1 MTIETSARDTE
12 RQEQAPLA
20 YSEHNHRRFR
30 FDLLRE
36 DPVTWARRG
45 RITTTHGVIETPV
58 FMPVGTQATVKT
70 LLPEEVAA
78 TGAPI
83 ILANT
88 YHLMLRPGVELI
100 REAGGLHR
108 FMRWDGPIL
117 TDSGGFQVFSLAH
130 QNKVTEEGVT
140 FASHIDGSRWTMTPE
155 SVVGLQLGFGSDIM
169 MQLDHV
175 LGLPAERTAIHDAT
189 ERSSRWLERAI
200 AALDETQPTD
210 SASVLFGI
218 QQGGMEADLRREHA
232 ERIASMNVAGCAV
245 GGLSVGEPK
254 AVMAEMLEVS
264 TPWLPRD
271 KPRYLMGVGSPEDLW
286 HGVAR
291 GIDMFDCVLPT
302 RAARNGGVFTPDGR
316 VMITASRW
324 RHHHAPVD
332 ETCDCRACT
341 GFTAAYIHHLFR
353 AKEVLGMRLASEHNL
368 RFLARVMEDIRAA
381 LEDGTFSQRAAAFTD
396 RYRTT
401 GQDDVPWPRRTD
413 ATTGKGSG
421 DD

>member
-1 MTIETSARDTE
+1 MSIDQTIAR
-12 RQEQAPLA
+12 APIA
-20 YSEHNHRRFR
+20 SSQQRGGRFR
-30 FDLLRE
+30 FDLVHE
-36 DPVTWARRG
+36 DPGTWARRG
-45 RITTTHGVIETPV
+45 RITTGHGVIETPV

-70 LLPEEVAA
+70 LHPDEVRA
-78 TGAPI
+78 TGAQI

-88 YHLMLRPGVELI
+88 YHLMLRPGADLI

-117 TDSGGFQVFSLAH
+117 TDSGGFQVFSLAN
-130 QNKVTEEGVT
+130 QNTVTEQGVT

-155 SVVGLQLGFGSDIM
+155 SVVDLQLAYGSDIM

-175 LGLPAERTAIHDAT
+175 LGLPAEREAIRDAT

-200 AALDETQPTD
+200 AALREAQPED
-210 SASVLFGI
+210 STAVLFGI

-232 ERIASMNVAGCAV
+232 GRLASLDVAGCAV

-254 AVMAEMLEVS
+254 PVMHEMLEVS
-264 TPWLPRD
+264 TPLLPRD

-302 RAARNGGVFTPDGR
+302 RLARNNGMFTPDGR
-316 VMITASRW
+316 ITVTNARW
-324 RHHHAPVD
+324 RNVHRPVD

-341 GFTAAYIHHLFR
+341 EFTAAYLHHLLR
-353 AKEVLGMRLASEHNL
+353 AKEVLGLRLASEHNL
-368 RFLARVMEDIRAA
+368 RFLARVMDEIRTSIV
-381 LEDGTFSQRAAAFTD
+381 DGTFRERAQAFVD
-396 RYRTT
+396 RYRPTSAHET
-401 GQDDVPWPRRTD
+401 SPLPAPRD
-413 ATTGKGSG
+413 GGG
-421 DD
+421 E